1 MSQQLWGSTYALW
14 PFLMLLVANLIA
26 TLFYPGKGLEEE
38 LSREST
44 SWLVVPFTSVVAL
57 SLLIAGG
64 RYVWTHERLD
74 YANVSDGA
82 LQRSKLPALK
92 GLSIRGAWLRDFEE
106 LVAYAEKEIPK
117 EDGILMIPGED
128 LFYYTTGRHPR
139 FPVLMFDHTVN
150 PYSDGEILALARTRN
165 IRWLIVKQDL
175 QLEEDQVDQ
184 DKERQLK
191 LLEQDFEQV
200 ESLSNYDVYRRKSE
214 SDKED
219 EKDDDK
225 DSEN

>member
-14 PFLMLLVANLIA
+14 PLLLLLVANLIA
-26 TLFYPGKGLEEE
+26 TLADSRKELLGEEP
-38 LSREST
+38 SRKSFA
-44 SWLVVPFTSVVAL
+44 WLVVPFASVVAL

-74 YANVSDGA
+74 YANLSDGA
-82 LQRSKLPALK
+82 LQRSKLSALK
-92 GLSIRGAWLRDFEE
+92 GLSIRGSWLPDFEE

-117 EDGILMIPGED
+117 EAGILMTPGED

-139 FPVLMFDHTVN
+139 FPALMFDHTVN
-150 PYSDGEILALARTRN
+150 PYSDAEILELARTRN

-184 DKERQLK
+184 DKERLLK

-200 ESLSNYDVYRRKSE
+200 ESLSNYDIYRRKSD
-214 SDKED
+214 SDKEN
-219 EKDDDK
+219 EKDGQDP
-225 DSEN
+225 DS

>member
-1 MSQQLWGSTYALW
+1 MLW
-14 PFLMLLVANLIA
+14 
-26 TLFYPGKGLEEE
+26 LF
-38 LSREST
+38 
-44 SWLVVPFTSVVAL
+44 
-57 SLLIAGG
+57 
-64 RYVWTHERLD
+64 
-74 YANVSDGA
+74 
-82 LQRSKLPALK
+82 PALK
-92 GLSIRGAWLRDFEE
+92 GLSIRGAWLPNFEE

-139 FPVLMFDHTVN
+139 FPALMFDRTVN
-150 PYSDGEILALARTRN
+150 PYSDDEILALARMRN

-200 ESLSNYDVYRRKSE
+200 ESLSNYDIYRRKSE

-219 EKDDDK
+219 DKETDK
-225 DSEN
+225 DSDN